1 MQRVNDIPKLAP
13 RPLDSHKGLFGR
25 VLVAGGSVGFSGAA
39 AMCARSAL
47 RSGAGLVRVA
57 VPQSIL
63 PVVASFDPCYTT
75 AALKENADGQIDAQ
89 AAACVL
95 ALAKENDVTA
105 FGPGAGTG
113 QGVFETLSLLLKQG
127 DLKLVIDAD
136 GLNVLA
142 LNGGPGGWLHRKKSQ
157 TILTPHPGE
166 MQRLWKSVF
175 REPMP
180 DDREKAAVAFAQ
192 QTDTVLVLKGYRT
205 IVTDGQQLYVNT
217 TGNPGMATGG
227 SGDVLTGTIAALVGQ
242 RMSLFDAAVLG
253 VHVHGKAGDLAAQK
267 FGQIGM
273 IATDIIDRL
282 PEAWVDISN
291 IKDHK

>member
-1 MQRVNDIPKLAP
+1 MQKVNDLPKLTA
-13 RPLDSHKGLFGR
+13 RPADSHKGLFGR
-25 VLVAGGSVGFSGAA
+25 VLVVGGSAGFGGAA

-57 VPQSIL
+57 APESIL
-63 PVVASFDPCYTT
+63 PIVASFDPCYTT
-75 AALKENADGQIDAQ
+75 AALKENASGQIDSQ
-89 AAACVL
+89 AAARVL
-95 ALAKENDVTA
+95 SLARENDVTA

-113 QGVFETLSLLLKQG
+113 QGVFDTIAMLLRQS

-142 LNGGPGGWLHRKKSQ
+142 ANGGVGGWLRIKKAQ
-157 TILTPHPGE
+157 TVLTPHPGE

-175 REPMP
+175 REAMP
-180 DDREKAAVAFAQ
+180 EDREKTASAFAQ
-192 QTDTVLVLKGYRT
+192 KTNTVLVLKGYQT

-253 VHVHGKAGDLAAQK
+253 VYVHGAAGDLAAEK

-282 PEAWVDISN
+282 PEAWVDLSN
-291 IKDHK
+291 IKD